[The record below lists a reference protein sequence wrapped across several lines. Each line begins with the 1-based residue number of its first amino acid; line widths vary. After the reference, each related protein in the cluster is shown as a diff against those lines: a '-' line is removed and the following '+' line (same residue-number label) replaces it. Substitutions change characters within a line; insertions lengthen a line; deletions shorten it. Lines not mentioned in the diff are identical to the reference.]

1 MGICLC
7 AAPAA
12 ATATSCE
19 MPPSFDTPGRRLHFI
34 TVDAETEVIREGIS
48 TIAAIRDTLEAREQ
62 LRTPR

>member
-1 MGICLC
+1 
-7 AAPAA
+7 
-12 ATATSCE
+12 